1 MFFHEDTRSCTK
13 ERAGEGGKGRRGDG
27 ETNGA
32 GWPSFAPSL
41 FLSFFPSLQLRAPS
55 CVLVEAK
62 GLFLILLLLC
72 LVLPISLRA
81 QVSSRDNPLPLL
93 SNELKGNIAPNV
105 PLNRFYAFTAGPGD
119 VTFSLEVKTSEQW
132 ANIGIEILDADAQT
146 LIKFDASSGG
156 DKKEAKLHLTERQN
170 VVMRVFGPRNNQS
183 GFFTLRLKGPVLL
196 SKNGSPANPPRSGTT
211 STPNVPT
218 LPPEK
223 KNDTATS
230 TAARSDGAAT
240 VVTNPGASSS
250 GVNEISSAN
259 RLALVIGNSSYQVGP
274 LANPANDAQA
284 MARSLRET
292 GFEVMQYTNLN
303 KRELEESLRA
313 FGGKIQRGGV
323 ALFYFAGHGIQV
335 KGVNY
340 LVPIGARIEKEGDA
354 EYEAVDAGRVMNEL
368 ESAGSRLNIV
378 ILDACRNNPFSQ
390 RVRSL
395 SRGLAV
401 MSAPSGTVVAY
412 ATGPGEVASDGDG
425 KNGLYTQELL
435 KHMREPNLKI
445 EEVLK
450 RTRIAVKEKTN
461 GQQVPWENTS
471 LDGDFY
477 FVKK

>member
-1 MFFHEDTRSCTK
+1 MKVMLWKITK
-13 ERAGEGGKGRRGDG
+13 PEKRCWDK
-27 ETNGA
+27 N
-32 GWPSFAPSL
+32 
-41 FLSFFPSLQLRAPS
+41 
-55 CVLVEAK
+55 
-62 GLFLILLLLC
+62 ILLTLNLII
-72 LVLPISLRA
+72 VVMFSIGLRA
-81 QVSSRDNPLPLL
+81 QPSSRDNPLPLV
-93 SNELKGNIAPNV
+93 SNELKGNIAPNL
-105 PLNRFYAFTAGPGD
+105 PINRFYAFEAGPGD
-119 VTFSLEVKTSEQW
+119 VGLALEVKTSEQW
-132 ANIGIEILDADAQT
+132 SNIGVEMLDADGQP
-146 LIKFDASSGG
+146 LIRFDASSGG
-156 DKKEAKLHLTERQN
+156 DKKEAKLHLDSRQR

-183 GFFTLRLKGPVLL
+183 GFFTLKLKGPLQL
-196 SKNGSPANPPRSGTT
+196 SKNIPPVTSPRTGNAQ
-211 STPNVPT
+211 PNVPT
-218 LPPEK
+218 SPGEK
-223 KNDTATS
+223 KDETTNTT
-230 TAARSDGAAT
+230 ARSDGKAT
-240 VVTNPGASSS
+240 VLTNAGPTSSA
-250 GVNEISSAN
+250 VNEISSAN
-259 RLALVIGNSSYQVGP
+259 RLALVIGNSNYQVGP
-274 LANPANDAQA
+274 LANPANDANA
-284 MARSLRET
+284 MARTLRET

-313 FGGKIQRGGV
+313 FGSKIPRGGV
-323 ALFYFAGHGIQV
+323 ALFYFAGHGVQV

-340 LVPIGARIEKEGDA
+340 LIPVGARIEKEGDA
-354 EYEAVDAGRVMNEL
+354 EYEAVDAGRIMNEL

-378 ILDACRNNPFSQ
+378 ILDACRNNPFAQ
-390 RVRSL
+390 RGRSL

>member
-1 MFFHEDTRSCTK
+1 MNIRRNESQPPPYGLAFFC
-13 ERAGEGGKGRRGDG
+13 AILVGLG
-27 ETNGA
+27 
-32 GWPSFAPSL
+32 SFALP
-41 FLSFFPSLQLRAPS
+41 
-55 CVLVEAK
+55 
-62 GLFLILLLLC
+62 LC
-72 LVLPISLRA
+72 A
-81 QVSSRDNPLPLL
+81 QPSSRDNPLPLL
-93 SNELKGNIAPNV
+93 NNELKGNIAPNMS
-105 PLNRFYAFTAGPGD
+105 LNRFYMFEAGPGD

-132 ANIGIEILDADAQT
+132 SNIGIEILDASAQT

-156 DKKEAKLHLTERQN
+156 DKKEAKLHLEQRQA
-170 VVMRVFGPRNNQS
+170 VTMRVFGPRNNQS
-183 GFFTLRLKGPVLL
+183 GFFTLKLKGPVLL
-196 SKNGSPANPPRSGTT
+196 SKNIPSTTAPRSGNAP
-211 STPNVPT
+211 STNVP
-218 LPPEK
+218 PPPVEK
-223 KNDTATS
+223 KAETATNTS
-230 TAARSDGAAT
+230 ARSEGNAT
-240 VVTNPGASSS
+240 VLTNAGPTSSA
-250 GVNEISSAN
+250 VNEINSPN
-259 RLALVIGNSSYQVGP
+259 RIALVIGNSNYQVGP
-274 LANPANDAQA
+274 LANPANDAKA
-284 MARSLRET
+284 MANSLRDT

-303 KRELEESLRA
+303 KRELEDSLRS
-313 FGGKIQRGGV
+313 FGSKIPRGGV
-323 ALFYFAGHGIQV
+323 ALFYFAGHGVQV

-340 LVPIGARIEKEGDA
+340 LVPIGARLEKEGDA
-354 EYEAVDAGRVMNEL
+354 EYEAVDAGRIMNEL

-450 RTRIAVKEKTN
+450 RTRIAVKEKTS